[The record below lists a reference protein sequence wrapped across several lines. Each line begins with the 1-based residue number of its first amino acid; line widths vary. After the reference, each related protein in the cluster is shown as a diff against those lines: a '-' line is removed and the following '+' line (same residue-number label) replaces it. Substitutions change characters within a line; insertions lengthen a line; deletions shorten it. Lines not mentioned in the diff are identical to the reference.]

1 MITNIKKH
9 QKSMK
14 DNESTKDITNDS
26 KSSNSI
32 VDIDDS
38 PDVATWNKEVTRT
51 KEHFVNDIKI
61 SEETKNK
68 DRISN
73 ISSKIPPTT
82 TLGLRIED
90 NDGPDDQIDPANQK
104 DLDKIYNSDNKL
116 TDHADLFKNKKNTL
130 KSKKTKNTR
139 SDY

>member
-9 QKSMK
+9 QKSKK
-14 DNESTKDITNDS
+14 DNEFTKDITNDS

-32 VDIDDS
+32 IDIDDS

-82 TLGLRIED
+82 TLGLRRED
-90 NDGPDDQIDPANQK
+90 NEGPDDQIDPANQK

-116 TDHADLFKNKKNTL
+116 TDHADLFKNKKNYT
-130 KSKKTKNTR
+130 KK
-139 SDY
+139 

>member
-1 MITNIKKH
+1 MKYN
-9 QKSMK
+9 KSI
-14 DNESTKDITNDS
+14 KDITNDS
-26 KSSNSI
+26 KTSNSI
-32 VDIDDS
+32 TDIDDS

-82 TLGLRIED
+82 TLGLRRED
-90 NDGPDDQIDPANQK
+90 NEGQDEQIDPANQK
-104 DLDKIYNSDNKL
+104 DLDKIYNSGNKL
-116 TDHADLFKNKKNTL
+116 TDHANLFKNNIKKI
-130 KSKKTKNTR
+130 KKQISLNE
-139 SDY
+139 

>member
-32 VDIDDS
+32 IDIDDS

>member
-1 MITNIKKH
+1 
-9 QKSMK
+9 MK

-26 KSSNSI
+26 KTSNSI
-32 VDIDDS
+32 IDIDDS

-51 KEHFVNDIKI
+51 KEHFVNDMKI

-82 TLGLRIED
+82 TLGLRRED
-90 NDGPDDQIDPANQK
+90 NEDPDDQIDPANQK
-104 DLDKIYNSDNKL
+104 DLDKIYNSGNKL
-116 TDHADLFKNKKNTL
+116 TDHADLFKNKKNYT
-130 KSKKTKNTR
+130 KK
-139 SDY
+139 

>member
-1 MITNIKKH
+1 
-9 QKSMK
+9 MK

-26 KSSNSI
+26 KTSNSI
-32 VDIDDS
+32 IDIDDS

-73 ISSKIPPTT
+73 MSSKIPPTT
-82 TLGLRIED
+82 TLGLRRED
-90 NDGPDDQIDPANQK
+90 KEGPDDQIDPANQK
-104 DLDKIYNSDNKL
+104 DLDKIYNSGNKL
-116 TDHADLFKNKKNTL
+116 TDHADLFKNKKNYT
-130 KSKKTKNTR
+130 KK
-139 SDY
+139 